1 MTLLYQDAIFEGHKT
16 GFHPESPQRTQNLT
30 QRFDQW
36 LKEGRVKKGA
46 LTPIPESLLAT
57 THSPEQI
64 DQIKRLAA
72 QGGGL
77 IDTDTVVSA
86 QSWQVALSAAGAAV
100 SAVESVLQ
108 GRDQNALCLI
118 RPPGHHAS
126 NKQSMGFCLI
136 NNVALAVKY
145 AQSVHQLDR
154 VLVVDWDVHHGNGTQ
169 DIFYDDESVFFYS
182 IHRFPF
188 YPGTGHETETG
199 RGSGLGSTLNI
210 PIAFGTPR
218 QEYLDAFRAGLAK
231 VVKQFKPDLLI
242 LSAGFDAH
250 KNDPV
255 GSLGLETED
264 FRVMSQ
270 DVLALAASYCQGR
283 VISCLEGGYD
293 IYALADS
300 VQVHLEELEKASS
313 KPLFINRSSKN

>member
-1 MTLLYQDAIFEGHKT
+1 MTLLYQDVIFEGHKT
-16 GFHPESPQRTQNLT
+16 GFHPESPKRTQNLI
-30 QRFDQW
+30 QRFEPW
-36 LKEGRVKKGA
+36 IKAGKVKQGT
-46 LTPIPESLLAT
+46 LSPIPESLLGDIHT
-57 THSPEQI
+57 REQI
-64 DQIKRLAA
+64 EQIKRLAA

-77 IDTDTVVSA
+77 IDSDTVVSS

-100 SAVESVLQ
+100 SAVEAVLQ

-118 RPPGHHAS
+118 RPPGHHATH
-126 NKQSMGFCLI
+126 KQSMGFCLV

-145 AQSVHQLDR
+145 AQKIHQLDR

-199 RGSGLGSTLNI
+199 RGAGLGTTLNV
-210 PIAFGTPR
+210 PMSYGCSR
-218 QEYLDAFRAGLAK
+218 EEYLQAFRAGLAK
-231 VVKQFKPDLLI
+231 AVQDFRPDLLI

-264 FRVMSQ
+264 FRSMTQ
-270 DVLALAASYCQGR
+270 DVLALANSYTQGR
-283 VISCLEGGYD
+283 LVSCLEGGYD

-300 VQVHLEELEKASS
+300 VEVHLDELQKSS
-313 KPLFINRSSKN
+313 GLGSMSRN